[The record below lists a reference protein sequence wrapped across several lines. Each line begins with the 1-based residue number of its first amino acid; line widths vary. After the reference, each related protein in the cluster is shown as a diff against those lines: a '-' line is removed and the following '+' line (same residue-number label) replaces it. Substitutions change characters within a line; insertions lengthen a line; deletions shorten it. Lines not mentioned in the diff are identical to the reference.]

1 VSAPAAVLDARGDPP
16 PGAALAAAVAALGVG
31 QVVGVPTDTVYGLA
45 VDATRPGA
53 TEKVFAA
60 KLRPRAVGLPLL
72 VADLDEVDVMAAR
85 VPEVAWALMR
95 RFWPGGLTVVL
106 PRRAG
111 LDLDLGDDR
120 ATVGIRCPDHPVI
133 RSLCRMVGPLATTSA
148 NRHGET
154 PAVEAPEVAGL
165 PGVDLVL
172 DSGRCAGQPSTV
184 VDCTGPRPRLLR
196 AGAVSWEAIR
206 AVSPA

>member
-16 PGAALAAAVAALGVG
+16 PGSALAAAVAALGAG
-31 QVVGVPTDTVYGLA
+31 QVIGVPTDTVYGLA
-45 VDATRPGA
+45 VDATRSGA
-53 TEKVFAA
+53 TERVFAA

-72 VADLDEVDVMAAR
+72 VADMDEVEAVAAQVPDVAR
-85 VPEVAWALMR
+85 ALMR
-95 RFWPGGLTVVL
+95 QFWPGGLTVVL
-106 PRRAG
+106 TRRAG
-111 LDLDLGDDR
+111 FDIDLGDNR
-120 ATVGIRCPDHPVI
+120 ATVGVRCPDHPVI

-148 NRHGET
+148 NRHGEP
-154 PAVEAPEVAGL
+154 PATEAPAVAGL

-196 AGAVSWEAIR
+196 AGALSWEAIQ
-206 AVSPA
+206 AASPA